1 MIALKPAKINEIVQL
16 EKCGV
21 LLADKLDLILI
32 ILKKQRKRN
41 KKSHTNLGVE
51 VLVSK
56 LGLIEPK

>member
-16 EKCGV
+16 EKCEV